1 MADYI
6 KVEWTEPSYG
16 VCTMTTTDASRF
28 NQYKDDV
35 GEYYNN
41 KHGILQKYST
51 QFPFKGDGKLYTYN
65 YDDFLKQLPKTKI
78 DLSSQIEKQFQY
90 LSVNAVDKTFNYD
103 EFVKNVPSASGNL
116 KSDLVGYHD
125 NNVCFSKSY
134 NLSDSSKQPELI
146 KINNGST
153 IKGNSICAMPVI
165 SDSATKISKEIS
177 NATAKYDTQMNSTI
191 NKVSSDSKGFFNQAY
206 VDLKSGYDA
215 LSNTINQYTN
225 QFQLLTEKFK
235 GVVLDAVYKGN
246 KLFAEYQAA
255 QAAAIK
261 KYTDYA
267 EKLITESLNAITSMA
282 IEVTK
287 EVLPPTKK

>member
-16 VCTMTTTDASRF
+16 VCTMTKDHASQF

-35 GEYYNN
+35 GGYYNN
-41 KHGILQKYST
+41 KHDILQNYST
-51 QFPFKGDGKLYTYN
+51 QFPFKGDGKLYTYS
-65 YDDFLKQLPKTKI
+65 YDDFLKQLPKSKI

-103 EFVKNVPSASGNL
+103 EFAKNVPSASGNL
-116 KSDLVGYHD
+116 KQDLVGYHD

-134 NLSDSSKQPELI
+134 NLSDSSKKPELI

-191 NKVSSDSKGFFNQAY
+191 NKVSSDSKGFFNKAY
-206 VDLKSGYDA
+206 LSLKTGYVA
-215 LSNTINQYTN
+215 LSNTIKQYTN
-225 QFQLLTEKFK
+225 QFQLLTDKFN
-235 GVVLDAVYKGN
+235 DAVEGAVVQANELGAKYK
-246 KLFAEYQAA
+246 AA

-267 EKLITESLNAITSMA
+267 EKLINESLNAITSMA